1 MRSVQPALEGTG
13 TEFSYAEMGLKLKHH
28 FPLFLQ
34 NIQDKCKH
42 GIGPTLESKQHL
54 VTHTDL

>member
-1 MRSVQPALEGTG
+1 
-13 TEFSYAEMGLKLKHH
+13 MGLMLKHC

-34 NIQDKCKH
+34 DIEDKYKY
-42 GIGPTLESKQHL
+42 GTGLTLESKQHL